1 MIVILKKWNAFL
13 LAAIFLLFVYIMGAC
28 VNSFAFSRRVSLPC
42 YGKKI
47 VLDAGHGE
55 PDGGAV
61 GASGVKEQELNLKI
75 AKILQ
80 GFLEQCGMEV
90 VMTRS
95 DEEGIYDSDGTI
107 RQKKR
112 SDMTNRE
119 KLMNN
124 SGADLFLSIHMNKF
138 TDSKYSGPQVFY
150 SPNQEES
157 KEFAQLLQEELIAV
171 LKPDS
176 EREIKKATSDIY
188 LLKKAKLPAV
198 LVECGFLSNAA
209 EEEKLM
215 DEEYQKEVAWA
226 IYCSIIKYFS
236 KIEA

>member
-1 MIVILKKWNAFL
+1 MIVILKKRNAFL
-13 LAAIFLLFVYIMGAC
+13 IAAIFFLSVYIAGAI
-28 VNSFAFSRRVSLPC
+28 VNSFAFSRRVSLSC

-61 GASGVKEQELNLKI
+61 GKTGVKEQELNLKI

-90 VMTRS
+90 VMTRA
-95 DEEGIYDSDGTI
+95 DEQGIYDSDGTI

-124 SGADLFLSIHMNKF
+124 SGADMFLSIHMNKF

-150 SPNQEES
+150 SPDDES
-157 KEFAQLLQEELIAV
+157 KELAQILQDELIAV
-171 LKPDS
+171 LHPES
-176 EREIKKATSDIY
+176 QREIKKATNDIY
-188 LLKKAKLPAV
+188 LLKKAQIPAA
-198 LVECGFLSNAA
+198 LIECGFLSNDD
-209 EEEKLM
+209 EEEKLK
-215 DEEYQKEVAWA
+215 DDEYQKKIAWA
-226 IYCSIIKYFS
+226 IYCGIIKYFS
-236 KIEA
+236 LKAS

>member
-1 MIVILKKWNAFL
+1 MILILKKRNAFL
-13 LAAIFLLFVYIMGAC
+13 IAAIFLLVVYIAGAC
-28 VNSFAFSRRVSLPC
+28 INNFAFSRRVSLSC

-61 GASGVKEQELNLKI
+61 GKTGVKEQELNLKI

-90 VMTRS
+90 VMTRA
-95 DEEGIYDSDGTI
+95 DEQGIYDSDGTI
-107 RQKKR
+107 RNKKR
-112 SDMTNRE
+112 SDMSNRE
-119 KLMNN
+119 KLMND
-124 SGADLFLSIHMNKF
+124 SDADVFLSIHMNKF

-150 SPNQEES
+150 SSNKEES
-157 KEFAQLLQEELIAV
+157 KELAQILQEELIAV
-171 LKPDS
+171 LNPES
-176 EREIKKATSDIY
+176 QREIKKATNDIY
-188 LLKKAKLPAV
+188 LLKKAKVPAV
-198 LVECGFLSNAA
+198 LVECGFLSNAK
-209 EEEKLM
+209 EEEKLK

-236 KIEA
+236 LEAS

>member
-28 VNSFAFSRRVSLPC
+28 AESFVFSRRVSLPC

-61 GASGVKEQELNLKI
+61 GKSGIKEQELNLKI

-80 GFLEQCGMEV
+80 GLLEQCGMQV
-90 VMTRS
+90 VMTRT
-95 DEEGIYDSDGTI
+95 DEQGIYDSDGTI

-112 SDMTNRE
+112 SDMANRE
-119 KLMNN
+119 KLMND
-124 SGADLFLSIHMNKF
+124 SEADMFLSIHMNKF

-150 SPNQEES
+150 SPNCDES
-157 KEFAQLLQEELIAV
+157 KTLAQILQKELIAV

-188 LLKKAKLPAV
+188 LLKKAKIPSALI
-198 LVECGFLSNAA
+198 ECGFLSNPQ
-209 EEEKLM
+209 EEEKLK
-215 DEEYQKEVAWA
+215 DEDYQKSIAWA
-226 IYCSIIKYFS
+226 IYCSVIKYFS
-236 KIEA
+236 QAEA

>member
-1 MIVILKKWNAFL
+1 MIVILKKRNAFL

-28 VNSFAFSRRVSLPC
+28 AESFVFSQRVSLPC

-61 GASGVKEQELNLKI
+61 GKSGIKEQELNLKI

-80 GFLEQCGMEV
+80 GLLEQCGMEV
-90 VMTRS
+90 VMTRA
-95 DEEGIYDSDGTI
+95 DEQGIYDSDGTI

-124 SGADLFLSIHMNKF
+124 SDADMFLSIHMNKF

-150 SPNQEES
+150 SPNNDES
-157 KEFAQLLQEELIAV
+157 KALAQLLQEELIAV
-171 LKPDS
+171 LKPES
-176 EREIKKATSDIY
+176 QREIKKATNDIY
-188 LLKKAKLPAV
+188 LLKKAKIPSALA
-198 LVECGFLSNAA
+198 ECGFLSNPQ
-209 EEEKLM
+209 EEEKLKNE
-215 DEEYQKEVAWA
+215 DYQKSIAWA
-226 IYCSIIKYFS
+226 IYCGVIKYFS
-236 KIEA
+236 QAEA